1 MLYKFQSDV
10 TGDLIMLEPNGQQML
25 TIIGKEPGAKGIILP
40 EQMAAAI
47 AAVQAAVEAESAE
60 PPASPEDAPKPA
72 RDRISLRQR
81 AVPFIAMLQTCQK
94 AGKPVVWGV

>member
-25 TIIGKEPGAKGIILP
+25 TIIGKDPGATGIILP
-40 EQMAAAI
+40 GQMAAAI
-47 AAVQAAVEAESAE
+47 LAIQAAVQAESAAGQDSIDE
-60 PPASPEDAPKPA
+60 APKPA
-72 RDRISLRQR
+72 RERISLRQR
-81 AVPFIAMLQTCQK
+81 AVPFIAMLQACQK

>member
-25 TIIGKEPGAKGIILP
+25 TIIGKAPGASGIILP
-40 EQMAAAI
+40 GQMAAAI
-47 AAVQAAVEAESAE
+47 AAVQAAVQAQAAE
-60 PPASPEDAPKPA
+60 PPATSEERAIPA
-72 RDRISLRQR
+72 RERISLRQR